1 MTPPVPIHARIE
13 EIASEIVRLQGELDR
28 EIFKRRDALGW
39 RLHEGFVEFEHGVVM
54 EHRRLRRSAAAFV
67 ASAPPATV
75 LTSPVIYSLILPLAL
90 IDLWASAYQ
99 AVCFRAYRL
108 PRVRRRDYLVFDR
121 EALAYLN
128 WIERLNCWFCEYAN
142 GVAAYVREIASR
154 TEQYWCPIKH
164 ALKVTSPHRRYQ
176 DFVEYGDAEGYRD
189 RLSRLRAALRTEP
202 STTGIGN

>member
-1 MTPPVPIHARIE
+1 MSASAPIQARIE

-28 EIFKRRDALGW
+28 EIFKRREALGW
-39 RLHEGFVEFEHGVVM
+39 RLHEGMVEFEHGLVVQQ
-54 EHRRLRRSAAAFV
+54 RRLKVGTAAFL

-75 LTSPVIYSLILPLAL
+75 LTAPVIYSLILPLAL
-90 IDLWASAYQ
+90 MDLWASAYQ
-99 AVCFRAYRL
+99 AICFRAYRL
-108 PRVRRRDYLVFDR
+108 PRVHRRDYLVFDR

-128 WIERLNCWFCEYAN
+128 GIERLNCWFCEYAN

-189 RLSRLRAALRTEP
+189 RLTRLRSALRAEP
-202 STTGIGN
+202 SATGVEP